1 MANVN
6 APISLP
12 IWDDTRRVAEISC
25 LFSRVLFVVH
35 LFRRARSGMHA
46 TGSVSPRRARA
57 TASGGMWTARRT
69 PTGKFSLGAPS
80 GLWEQLMHNGE
91 AQPQRPMSSTMGS
104 TMNSVDTKKPLC
116 FHKEVYEKTI
126 VDDYREQAVLR
137 SLNMQ
142 RVQIAHTQRVGNFRA
157 QNAKA
162 RQFEQQIGNPA
173 VWRRKRMEQVEA
185 RVASTRHEERPC
197 FTDLDEFE
205 TRFAESRSNR
215 PGTAESGVEARLAST
230 LSPRDLLSAHTR
242 RIHAL
247 PRQRGA
253 HLEGGHQHMP
263 DVARL
268 MLMTPRGEGSDNTLP
283 GKDMLLASLG
293 ALGLG
298 LGLGKGRRR
307 AQCVFA
313 HAVRVHPVLLSTSV
327 HSLPTWCTA

>member
-1 MANVN
+1 MCKTRNQ
-6 APISLP
+6 LP
-12 IWDDTRRVAEISC
+12 FQPSFCSSSICFAA
-25 LFSRVLFVVH
+25 LG
-35 LFRRARSGMHA
+35 AGMHA

-293 ALGLG
+293 A
-298 LGLGKGRRR
+298 
-307 AQCVFA
+307 CS
-313 HAVRVHPVLLSTSV
+313 LLYTYS
-327 HSLPTWCTA
+327 